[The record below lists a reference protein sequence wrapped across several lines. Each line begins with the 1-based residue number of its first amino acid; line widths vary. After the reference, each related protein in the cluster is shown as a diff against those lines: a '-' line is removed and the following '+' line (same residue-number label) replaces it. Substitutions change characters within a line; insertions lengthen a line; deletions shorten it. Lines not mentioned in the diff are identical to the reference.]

1 MRINLRVKG
10 KVYKKVGRP
19 SRRGRDMGS
28 EQSAEEV
35 GCGRDEDGEMNVW
48 SHKVGQSIRN
58 E

>member
-10 KVYKKVGRP
+10 KVCKKVGRP
-19 SRRGRDMGS
+19 SRRGRDNGS
-28 EQSAEEV
+28 EQSAEV
-35 GCGRDEDGEMNVW
+35 GCGRNEDVEMDVW